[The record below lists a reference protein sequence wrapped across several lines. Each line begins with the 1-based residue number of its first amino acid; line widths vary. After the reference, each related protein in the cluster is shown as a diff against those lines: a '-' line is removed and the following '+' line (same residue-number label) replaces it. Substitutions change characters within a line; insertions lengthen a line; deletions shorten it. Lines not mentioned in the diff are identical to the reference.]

1 MELKL
6 DNTGIID
13 ELHKNNVEKYNQVQK
28 LQEQINIIKNEI
40 SQNKL
45 KIQELC
51 EHKYERISQYGE
63 RTHHV
68 CYKCDFRV

>member
-13 ELHKNNVEKYNQVQK
+13 ELYKNNVENYNNIKK
-28 LQEQINIIKNEI
+28 LEEQINIIKQEI
-40 SQNKL
+40 SHNKL

-51 EHKYERISQYGE
+51 EHKYERISEYGE
-63 RTHHV
+63 RTRKV